1 MKKILLMLVVLG
13 VFFACSDEEVEPGPV
28 VKMNDK
34 TYLFNMP
41 KMSTDTA
48 VIKAH
53 LRHVKAAIT
62 EEINGE
68 TISITANIASKEN
81 DLFSKVVY
89 TIKTNG
95 NRTDFYNVNLFYNNV
110 TPDEAVKLYVKEHL
124 DKTCVFNVN

>member
-1 MKKILLMLVVLG
+1 MFVGFG
-13 VFFACSDEEVEPGPV
+13 VIIACSDEEVEPVPT

-53 LRHVKAAIT
+53 LRHIKAAIT

-68 TISITANIASKEN
+68 TINITANIANKEN
-81 DLFSKVVY
+81 DLFSKIVY
-89 TIKTNG
+89 SIKTNG

-124 DKTCVFNVN
+124 DKACVFNVN